1 MKDVTLKVDGMSCGH
16 CVRAVE
22 GALKGV
28 AGVSVKRV
36 EIGKAEVS
44 IPDDATMTAV
54 VDALDEAGYSA
65 EESWG

>member
-1 MKDVTLKVDGMSCGH
+1 MKDVTLKVEGMSCGH

-22 GALKGV
+22 GALRGV
-28 AGVSVKRV
+28 PGVSVKRV

-44 IPDDATMTAV
+44 VPDDSTMTAV

-65 EESWG
+65 EEALE